1 MTKSN
6 FRLISIS
13 VTIILAL
20 SCCKKNPSNP
30 VITPKSIVGEWRWI
44 STYKVI
50 PDSDTN
56 PLTPQNT
63 GIEEILVFNTNS
75 TWYKT
80 ENNEIVDSGSYKLG
94 HNKLLMSY
102 SEFIYDSICYYKNNK
117 PLKLSDYYEITNDTL
132 IFSSSYAGRWWSYT
146 LYHSGTKRWI
156 KIK

>member
-1 MTKSN
+1 MKKLFKTI
-6 FRLISIS
+6 FFIGIPILI
-13 VTIILAL
+13 VL
-20 SCCKKNPSNP
+20 SCKKDLHNPA
-30 VITPKSIVGEWRWI
+30 ITPTSIVGEWRWI

-56 PLTPQNT
+56 PQTPENT
-63 GIEEILVFNTNS
+63 GCEEILVFNINS

-146 LYHSGTKRWI
+146 LSHSGTKRWT